1 MNKEEIWL
9 IAVTAGK
16 WQKHG
21 ISEAIGSDIK
31 VLAIDADP
39 KAEGFSIA
47 DKSLCIS
54 LDNEDTVIKE
64 LKELNLNYKGVVS
77 FCSEA
82 GMPLAARIREEFA
95 LPGPGSEQTKK
106 LLDKGVQRKIWSE
119 KSVPGPEWDIFDD
132 AKSAADYLLSA
143 ELPRIIKPTDSS
155 GSRGVTKIEQQSDII
170 SSVNKAFEFSRSGK
184 VIIESFMTG
193 TEFTV
198 EVLIVDGNVNVLAV
212 TEKKKV
218 EGTKGT
224 VARELATSDRPTAII
239 DIISETVIQAFHS
252 LDYKEG
258 PGHAEVI
265 LCDDGFI
272 GMVEVAGR
280 GGGFM
285 VFNKFIPAVSGVNI
299 AKLTALQS
307 IGLPIEKFEIEKNAA
322 VLRFFPSRP
331 GTLRA
336 INGFQKANEIKGV
349 ESDYFVSIGDEFLS
363 ATADGDRLGYV
374 LSWAQTPSIAQQL
387 ADQAESFISF
397 EIQ

>member
-1 MNKEEIWL
+1 MNLDDIWL

-21 ISEAIGSDIK
+21 ISEAVASGIK

-47 DKSLCIS
+47 DKSLCLT
-54 LDNEDTVIKE
+54 LDNDVIKE

-82 GMPLAARIREEFA
+82 GMSLAARIREEFD
-95 LPGPGSEQTKK
+95 LPGPRTEVTKR
-106 LLDKGVQRKIWSE
+106 LLDKGVQRKVWSE
-119 KSVPGPEWDIFDD
+119 MGVPGPVWAIFEDP
-132 AKSAADYLLSA
+132 KSATDYLLSS
-143 ELPRIIKPTDSS
+143 ELPRIIKPTDAS
-155 GSRGVTKIEQQSDII
+155 GSRGVTKIDEQSDII
-170 SSVNKAFEFSRSGK
+170 SSINKAFEFSKSGK

-198 EVLIVDGNVNVLAV
+198 EVLIIDGNVNVLAV

-224 VARELATSDRPTAII
+224 VAKELATSERPAAII
-239 DIISETVIQAFHS
+239 EKISKTVIHAFTS
-252 LDYKEG
+252 LGYNEG

-265 LCDDGFI
+265 LCDDDFV

-285 VFNKFIPAVSGVNI
+285 VFDKFVPAVSGVNI
-299 AKLTALQS
+299 AKLVALQS
-307 IGLPIEKFEIEKNAA
+307 IGLPIEKFDIEKNAA

-331 GTLRA
+331 GTILS
-336 INGFQKANEIKGV
+336 IDGFDKANQIMGV
-349 ESDYFVSIGDEFLS
+349 ECDSFVSIGDQLQS

-374 LSWAQTPSIAQQL
+374 LSWAQTPSSAQQL
-387 ADQAESFISF
+387 ADQAESYISF
-397 EIQ
+397 KIQ

>member
-1 MNKEEIWL
+1 MKEDDIWL

-21 ISEAIGSDIK
+21 ISEAMGLGIK

-54 LDNEDTVIKE
+54 LDNEDSVIKE

-106 LLDKGVQRKIWSE
+106 LLDKGVQRRVWSE
-119 KSVPGPEWDIFDD
+119 KAVPGPEWEVFED
-132 AKSAADYLLSA
+132 AKSATDYLLSSA
-143 ELPRIIKPTDSS
+143 LPKIIKPTDSS
-155 GSRGVTKIEQQSDII
+155 GSRGVTKIEQKSDII

-218 EGTKGT
+218 EGTNGT
-224 VARELATSDRPTAII
+224 VARELATSDRQASII
-239 DIISETVIQAFHS
+239 YKISETVIHAFNS

-265 LCDDGFI
+265 LCADDFI

-285 VFNKFIPAVSGVNI
+285 VFNKFIPIVSGVNI

-322 VLRFFPSRP
+322 VLRFFPSKP
-331 GTLRA
+331 GTLRS
-336 INGFQKANEIKGV
+336 INGFQKANEIEGV

-363 ATADGDRLGYV
+363 AKADGDRLGYV
-374 LSWAQTPSIAQQL
+374 LSWAKTPSIAQQL
-387 ADQAESFISF
+387 ADQAESYISF
-397 EIQ
+397 EIH

>member
-21 ISEAIGSDIK
+21 ISEAMGSDIK

-119 KSVPGPEWDIFDD
+119 KSVPGPEWAIFDD

-239 DIISETVIQAFHS
+239 DKISKTVIQAFNS

>member
-1 MNKEEIWL
+1 MNMDDIWL

-21 ISEAIGSDIK
+21 ISEAMGSGIK

-47 DKSLCIS
+47 DKSLSIS
-54 LDNEDTVIKE
+54 LENDDAVIKE

-95 LPGPGSEQTKK
+95 LPGPGLILTKK
-106 LLDKGVQRKIWSE
+106 LLDKGVQRKVWSE
-119 KSVPGPEWDIFDD
+119 NAVPGPEWAIFEDV
-132 AKSAADYLLSA
+132 KSATYYLLSS
-143 ELPRIIKPTDSS
+143 ELPKIIKPIDSS
-155 GSRGVTKIEQQSDII
+155 GSRGVSKIEEQSDII

-198 EVLIVDGNVNVLAV
+198 EVLIIDGTVNVLAV

-224 VARELATSDRPTAII
+224 VARELATSDRPIATI
-239 DIISETVIQAFHS
+239 DKISRTVIQAFNS
-252 LDYKEG
+252 LGYNEG

-265 LCDDGFI
+265 LCDDDFV

-285 VFNKFIPAVSGVNI
+285 VFDKFIPAVSGVNI

-307 IGLPIEKFEIEKNAA
+307 IGIPIQKFEIKKHAA

-331 GTLRA
+331 GTLRS
-336 INGFQKANEIKGV
+336 INGFEKANEIKGV
-349 ESDYFVSIGDEFLS
+349 EADYFVSIGDEFLS
-363 ATADGDRLGYV
+363 AKADGDRLGYV

-387 ADQAESFISF
+387 ADQAESLINF

>member
-1 MNKEEIWL
+1 MINDDIWL

-21 ISEAIGSDIK
+21 ISEAMGSGIK
-31 VLAIDADP
+31 VLAIDADS

-54 LDNEDTVIKE
+54 LENEAAVIQE

-82 GMPLAARIREEFA
+82 GMPLAAKIWEEFS
-95 LPGPGSEQTKK
+95 LPGPLSKLTKM
-106 LLDKGVQRKIWSE
+106 LLDKGVQRKVWSE
-119 KSVPGPEWDIFDD
+119 SEVPGPEWAIFEDV
-132 AKSAADYLLSA
+132 KSATDYLLNS
-143 ELPRIIKPTDSS
+143 ELPKIIKPTDAS
-155 GSRGVTKIEQQSDII
+155 GSRGVTKIEQKSDVAP
-170 SSVNKAFEFSRSGK
+170 SVKKAFEFSRSGK
-184 VIIESFMTG
+184 VIIESFLSG

-198 EVLIVDGNVNVLAV
+198 EVLIVEGNVNVLAV

-224 VARELATSDRPTAII
+224 VARELATSDRPAEII
-239 DIISETVIQAFHS
+239 DKISKTVIHAFNS
-252 LDYKEG
+252 LGYKEG

-265 LCDDGFI
+265 LCDDDFV

-307 IGLPIEKFEIEKNAA
+307 VGLPIEKFDIEKRAA

-331 GTLRA
+331 GILRS
-336 INGFQKANEIKGV
+336 ISGFEKANEINGV
-349 ESDYFVSIGDEFLS
+349 ESDYFVSIGDEFFIAS
-363 ATADGDRLGYV
+363 ADGDRLGYI
-374 LSWAQTPSIAQQL
+374 LSVAQTPSFAQKL
-387 ADQAESFISF
+387 ADKAESYIYF
-397 EIQ
+397 EIF